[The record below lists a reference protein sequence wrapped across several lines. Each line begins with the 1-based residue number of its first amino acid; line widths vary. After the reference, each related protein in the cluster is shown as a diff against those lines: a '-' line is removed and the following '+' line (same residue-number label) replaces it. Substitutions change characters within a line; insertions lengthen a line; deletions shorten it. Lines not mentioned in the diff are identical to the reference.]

1 MEILGSNKTGR
12 WGPVDQQ
19 SNLGSC
25 CPIPQCRDDIYYK
38 VNGKR
43 IIHAQEYNLQNYQ
56 LFCLCLYVRVSVYV
70 LVHIGIPE
78 KEVQFLGAEVTGS
91 CEPFNGTD
99 WKAG

>member
-1 MEILGSNKTGR
+1 MEILGSNKAGR
-12 WGPVDQQ
+12 WDPVGQQ

-43 IIHAQEYNLQNYQ
+43 VIHARECNLQNYRP
-56 LFCLCLYVRVSVYV
+56 FCLCLHVRVYVQV

-78 KEVQFLGAEVTGS
+78 KDVQFLGAEVTGS

-99 WKAG
+99 